1 MPALTVRA
9 AGVALS
15 LALGACSG
23 PPWTLSQS
31 PDGIVLR
38 WYSDNTPTAAAD
50 TVARAHCQSYGKT
63 VELIA
68 YDQDGSAQRGSYRCR

>member
-1 MPALTVRA
+1 MLGLPLWAWVA
-9 AGVALS
+9 AV
-15 LALGACSG
+15 LALGACGG

-31 PDGIVLR
+31 PDAINLR
-38 WYSDNTPTAAAD
+38 WYSDDTPTAAAD

-63 VELIA
+63 AELIA